1 MEKKN
6 TLNVSGT
13 FEADVTLSGRKN
25 DKGKVT
31 AEIVVIDGKG
41 VSLLG
46 KETSEKLGVL
56 RVGLHSDVVGSLS
69 EKPERNGKYKS
80 LYSGLGKLKEQKITF
95 RVKQNVKP
103 VIQAG
108 RRIPF
113 SLRLEV
119 EEKSQSLRN
128 WISLNVQK
136 GLLHLL
142 AQ

>member
-1 MEKKN
+1 MTKVK
-6 TLNVSGT
+6 LLLRL
-13 FEADVTLSGRKN
+13 LSLAGKVFHCLGRKLR
-25 DKGKVT
+25 K
-31 AEIVVIDGKG
+31 
-41 VSLLG
+41 
-46 KETSEKLGVL
+46 KLGVL
-56 RVGLHSDVVGSLS
+56 RVGLPGDVVESLS

-80 LYSGLGKLKEQKITF
+80 LYSGLGKLKERKITF

-103 VIQAG
+103 VIQAA